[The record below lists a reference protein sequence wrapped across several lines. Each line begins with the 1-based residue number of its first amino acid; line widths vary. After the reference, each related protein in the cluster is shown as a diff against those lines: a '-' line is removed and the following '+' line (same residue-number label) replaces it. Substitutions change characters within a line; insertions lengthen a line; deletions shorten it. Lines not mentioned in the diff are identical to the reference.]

1 MDADDDKPDYE
12 PKPFELDPEP
22 DPVPDPV
29 LEQGDEYDIE
39 KHDWSGFAEK
49 GRPGSVDVEEP
60 PPTSF
65 ESSSSESGESD
76 DDYAGAVG
84 DGSFDD
90 QIIQERDNGVE
101 LDELVGMFGDRVY
114 KLLGIAKPTPKLY
127 IPADE
132 QARLDRVFGSNG
144 VPEIVNAP
152 DHVAPAKRGPE
163 PVPVPAG
170 YVVARE
176 PQPLDGCLDLT
187 TVVDPGV
194 TKAVPG
200 HVTDAVLATLK
211 SVTADVDAELE
222 PIKERRC
229 ETMREIVLRLVVRRA
244 YVKASGVGV
253 EKYVNAVRDA
263 GLDDYLSVVK
273 AALSVLDQLENLVG
287 ASDPT
292 LRITLRKLQIRKEK
306 EDRN

>member
-29 LEQGDEYDIE
+29 PEQGDEYDIE

-65 ESSSSESGESD
+65 ESSPPESGESD
-76 DDYAGAVG
+76 DEYMGAVG
-84 DGSFDD
+84 DGSYDE
-90 QIIQERDNGVE
+90 QITQDYSDGVDI
-101 LDELVGMFGDRVY
+101 DEIVGRFGDRAY
-114 KLLGIAKPTPKLY
+114 KVLGIAKPTPKPH

-132 QARLDRVFGSNG
+132 QAKLDRLFGSNG

-163 PVPVPAG
+163 PVPAG

-187 TVVDPGV
+187 HVVEPGV
-194 TKAVPG
+194 IKSVPAD
-200 HVTDAVLATLK
+200 VTGSVREALD

-244 YVKASGVGV
+244 YAKASGVGV
-253 EKYVNAVRDA
+253 EKYMNAVRDA

-306 EDRN
+306 EDRK

>member
-1 MDADDDKPDYE
+1 MDADSPETPEDYT
-12 PKPFELDPEP
+12 PKPFEPEP
-22 DPVPDPV
+22 DPEPEP
-29 LEQGDEYDIE
+29 EAGQGDKYDIE

-65 ESSSSESGESD
+65 ETSPPESGESD

-163 PVPVPAG
+163 PVPAG

-253 EKYVNAVRDA
+253 EKYLNAVRDA

-273 AALSVLDQLENLVG
+273 AAMSVLDQIENLVG

-292 LRITLRKLQIRKEK
+292 LRITLRKLQIRK
-306 EDRN
+306 

>member
-1 MDADDDKPDYE
+1 MDADSPETPEDYT
-12 PKPFELDPEP
+12 PKPFEPEP
-22 DPVPDPV
+22 DPEPEP
-29 LEQGDEYDIE
+29 EAGQGDKYDIE
-39 KHDWSGFAEK
+39 THDWSGFAEK
-49 GRPGSVDVEEP
+49 GRPGSVDAEELP
-60 PPTSF
+60 SPTSF
-65 ESSSSESGESD
+65 ETSPPESDESD

-114 KLLGIAKPTPKLY
+114 ELLGIAKPTPKLY

-132 QARLDRVFGSNG
+132 QAKLDRVFGSNG

-163 PVPVPAG
+163 PVPAG

-244 YVKASGVGV
+244 YAKASGVGV
-253 EKYVNAVRDA
+253 DKYLNAVRDA

-306 EDRN
+306 EDRK